1 MLCLA
6 FFPISRIASL
16 RKEILDFCQHEK
28 ESIGAAWTRFS
39 KLTRAGPNLSIPDHV
54 LLQHFWVGLSKES
67 AQQLDITAG
76 GSFMCKTNSEEEA
89 LLDRILENTSFT
101 ETLPLVEPSSCEE
114 VPLIE
119 LASLPLTNQDSTT
132 EPSPEPGT
140 LEDEEIQPSVLPF
153 EFEDD
158 LFEDYINTSN

>member
-1 MLCLA
+1 M
-6 FFPISRIASL
+6 
-16 RKEILDFCQHEK
+16 
-28 ESIGAAWTRFS
+28 
-39 KLTRAGPNLSIPDHV
+39 

-101 ETLPLVEPSSCEE
+101 KTFPLVEPSSCEE
-114 VPLIE
+114 VLLIE
-119 LASLPLTNQDSTT
+119 SESLPLTNPDSTT
-132 EPSPEPGT
+132 KPSPEPGMP
-140 LEDEEIQPSVLPF
+140 EEEKIQPSALPF

-158 LFEDYINTSN
+158 LFEDYGNTSNYLYQKRPPVPVGPTEPLDKAFLKETVRDLTAVMSSVWVEEGELSSEPL